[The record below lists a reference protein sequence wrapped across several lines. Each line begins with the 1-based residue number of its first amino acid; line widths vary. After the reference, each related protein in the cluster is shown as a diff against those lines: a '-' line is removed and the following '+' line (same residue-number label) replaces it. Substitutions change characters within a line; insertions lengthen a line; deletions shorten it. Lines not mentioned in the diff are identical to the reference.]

1 MKIVNKL
8 RKKIIIITLASLST
22 ILVLMLIIINS
33 YNFAGVASGA
43 DNVLEAIQRAGG
55 AFKEPGNK
63 EESDETSV
71 KGKPSNEERYSTR
84 YFTYAFNDDGS
95 LEKIAFNISSFSES
109 DAEEI
114 AKTYKNETNNGWYK
128 FFYRYKNYT
137 YDDKQYFTLIDQTRE
152 LEPSFR
158 VLWSSAITGFA
169 GILITF
175 IVLIPLSKMIVKP
188 IEESLRKQKRFISD
202 ASHELKTPLA
212 IISLNN
218 ELEETEKG
226 ESENTQNIAKQTNLL
241 SKMIKN
247 LNDLAKMD
255 EIEDVPFS
263 SMDITKMVNET
274 CSSFSGIAQQ
284 YKKKMIINVEKDL
297 TYFGNQEKIAR
308 LFSILLDNAIK
319 YSLTY
324 IEVSV
329 QSSVSPNKGMTII
342 VRNDAEKI
350 PEGNLDVVFDRFYR
364 LQEARA
370 SSIAGTGIGLS
381 MAKEIVD
388 MHHGKI
394 SATGKEGTFE
404 IKAVL

>member
-33 YNFAGVASGA
+33 YNFAGVSSGA

-55 AFKEPGNK
+55 AFKEHGGREQN
-63 EESDETSV
+63 DETST
-71 KGKPSNEERYSTR
+71 KGKPSDEERYSTR

-137 YDDKQYFTLIDQTRE
+137 YGDKQYFTLIDQSRE

-158 VLWSSAITGFA
+158 VLWTSAITGFA

-255 EIEDVPFS
+255 EIEDVPSS

-324 IEVSV
+324 IEISV
-329 QSSVSPNKGMTII
+329 QSSVSPNKGMTIV

-394 SATGKEGTFE
+394 SATGKEGVFE
-404 IKAVL
+404 IKAIL

>member
-84 YFTYAFNDDGS
+84 YFTYVFNDDGS
-95 LEKIAFNISSFSES
+95 LEKVAFNISSFSES

>member
-33 YNFAGVASGA
+33 YNFAGVSSGA

-55 AFKEPGNK
+55 AFKEHGGREQN
-63 EESDETSV
+63 DETSA
-71 KGKPSNEERYSTR
+71 KGKPSDEERYSTR

-95 LEKIAFNISSFSES
+95 LEKIAFNISSFSEN

-137 YDDKQYFTLIDQTRE
+137 YGDKQYFTLIDQSRE

-158 VLWSSAITGFA
+158 VLWTSAITGFA

-255 EIEDVPFS
+255 EIEDVPSS

-324 IEVSV
+324 IEISV
-329 QSSVSPNKGMTII
+329 QSSVSPNKGMTIV

-394 SATGKEGTFE
+394 SATGKEGVFE